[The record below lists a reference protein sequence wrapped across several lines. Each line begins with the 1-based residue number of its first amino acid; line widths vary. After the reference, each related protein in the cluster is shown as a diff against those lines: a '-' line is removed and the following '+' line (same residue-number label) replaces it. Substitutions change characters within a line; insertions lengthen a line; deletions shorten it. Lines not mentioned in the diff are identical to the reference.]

1 MSIFLYGL
9 VESLKL
15 EDLLITDR
23 IVSDLLFSRMDLSLD
38 LDMGEDDLSFWQ
50 AGDLLDYPFFL
61 MM

>member
-50 AGDLLDYPFFL
+50 AGDLLYYPFFL